1 MKFNQSRFYAQNFKI
16 ETFTDPVSILPMST
30 AGHRVSRATIDHLQ
44 QLRALWQA
52 AELPGWE
59 LEKRLTEFQ
68 VVEAQDGTVLGAV
81 GLQIVDRQGRIHS
94 EAFAD
99 PTSADELRWLLWD
112 RLSSIA
118 QNYGLVRLW
127 TQERAPFWQKVGMA
141 PATMDELKKLPAGW
155 KSLYPR
161 WLTVQL
167 RDEASAISL
176 EREFALFEQAEKQRT
191 QRILKKARAARTVAT
206 LIVTLLFVFVLVVLF
221 YLLTRPSFQQPH
233 L

>member
-1 MKFNQSRFYAQNFKI
+1 
-16 ETFTDPVSILPMST
+16 MST
-30 AGHRVSRATIDHLQ
+30 AGHRVSRATIEHLQ

-52 AELPGWE
+52 AELPAWE

-68 VVEAQDGTVLGAV
+68 VVETQDGIVLGAV
-81 GLQIVDRQGRIHS
+81 GLQIVDRQGKIHS

-99 PTSADELRWLLWD
+99 PSLADELRWLLWD

-167 RDEASAISL
+167 RDEVAATSL
-176 EREFALFEQAEKQRT
+176 DREFALFEQAEKQRT
-191 QRILKKARAARTVAT
+191 QRILKQARVLRTVAT
-206 LIVTLLFVFVLVVLF
+206 LIVTVLFLFVLAVLIH
-221 YLLTRPSFQQPH
+221 LLTQQMSSQPQP
-233 L
+233 